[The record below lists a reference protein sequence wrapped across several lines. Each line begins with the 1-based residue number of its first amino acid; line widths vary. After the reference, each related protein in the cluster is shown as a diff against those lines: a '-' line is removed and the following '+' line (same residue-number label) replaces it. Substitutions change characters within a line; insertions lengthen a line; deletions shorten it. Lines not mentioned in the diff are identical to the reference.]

1 MDTAAFLQGLLLA
14 LALIASLGPQNLH
27 VLETGLRGRHV
38 GPTVGLC
45 IAADAL
51 LIAVAVGGVA
61 EGLTPAEPWASVL
74 RWATAAWCLGWSLR
88 SLRASLA
95 RVPQAVSASACGQG
109 RLRTLLVTG
118 AVTFGNPALYAE
130 TLLVVGGA
138 AASLEA
144 PARASFGGGALAA
157 SALWFCTLGY
167 GARCASRWL
176 VRPALMGSL
185 HLFSALVMGVVAARM
200 VVVPAGG

>member
-38 GPTVGLC
+38 GPTVALC

-51 LIAVAVGGVA
+51 LIGVAVAGVA
-61 EGLTPAEPWASVL
+61 RGLAPAEPYASAL
-74 RWATAAWCLGWSLR
+74 RWATAAWCAAWSLR
-88 SLRASLA
+88 SLRASLG
-95 RVPQAVSASACGQG
+95 RVPQAVNATPGGRG

-144 PARASFGGGALAA
+144 TARTSFGSGALAA

-167 GARCASRWL
+167 GARCAARWL
-176 VRPALMGSL
+176 ARPAPMGAL

-200 VVVPAGG
+200 VVVPPGA